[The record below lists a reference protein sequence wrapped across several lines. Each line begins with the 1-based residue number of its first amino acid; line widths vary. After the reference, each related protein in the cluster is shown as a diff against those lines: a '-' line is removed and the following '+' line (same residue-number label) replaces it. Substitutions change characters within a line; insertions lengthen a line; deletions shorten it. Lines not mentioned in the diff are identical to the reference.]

1 MSRAAGATPGNP
13 RRLPETEAVLA
24 VRHAVRG
31 WLADYAPD
39 ATRGVAVALSGGA
52 DSLALTAA
60 TVVEAGRVD
69 AFVVDHQLQSGSDKV
84 AAEAAATAL
93 ALGCRSAHVL
103 PVDVGSAGG
112 LEAAARQA
120 RYAALDGARG
130 GLPVLLGH
138 TLDDQAETVL
148 LGLARGSGGRSI
160 QGMAAFA
167 DPWGRPLL
175 GVRRAIT
182 RQLCA
187 DLGLTPHE
195 DPHNS
200 ASEFTRVR
208 LRNEVLPLL
217 EEVLGGGVAGALA
230 RTAEQLRA
238 DGAVLDVLAD
248 ELLRAASA
256 SRMPADATSD
266 NAHSVGAGSNGPTLS
281 IETLATAP
289 AALRRRAIRAWL
301 LAGGAKAL
309 TNKHLQ
315 AVDELITAWR
325 GQGGVAV
332 GGGGPGSRLVAAR
345 EHGRLTLRPR
355 TG

>member
-1 MSRAAGATPGNP
+1 MPGNA
-13 RRLPETEAVLA
+13 RRLPETEAVLE
-24 VRHAVRG
+24 VRRAVRG
-31 WLADYAPD
+31 WLADYATD
-39 ATRGVAVALSGGA
+39 APSAVAVALSGGA

-60 TVVEAGRVD
+60 AVVEAGRVD
-69 AFVVDHQLQSGSDKV
+69 ALVVDHQLQKGSDKV
-84 AAEAAATAL
+84 AAAAAAAAL

-103 PVDVGSAGG
+103 AVEVGGDGG
-112 LEAAARQA
+112 MEAAARAA

-148 LGLARGSGGRSI
+148 LGLGRGSGGRSI
-160 QGMAAFA
+160 QGMAAFVA
-167 DPWGRPLL
+167 PWGRPLL
-175 GVRRAIT
+175 AVRRTVT

-187 DLGLTPHE
+187 DIGLTPFE

-200 ASEFTRVR
+200 AAEFTRVR

-230 RTAEQLRA
+230 RTAEQLRD
-238 DGAVLDVLAD
+238 DGAVLDALAD
-248 ELLRAASA
+248 ELLRAASDD
-256 SRMPADATSD
+256 R
-266 NAHSVGAGSNGPTLS
+266 TLV

-332 GGGGPGSRLVAAR
+332 GGGQPGRRLVATR
-345 EHGRLTLRPR
+345 EHGRLTLRLHGSR
-355 TG
+355 